1 MQNLKT
7 STSSNL
13 SAGTLFG
20 PKVRECSMK
29 DRERVFFLLGMMF
42 RAGAT
47 TENSLR
53 NVGDAF
59 KGENKKD
66 IAQAMHAMAMRV
78 AQGVQLSIAM
88 QAEPVLFHSVH
99 RAAVMA
105 GEASNKMYEAFKT
118 MQTLEKK
125 RMEQSS
131 AGLSELLTPA
141 ALAVMSFAS
150 LMNTG
155 LNTLPVVAESLV
167 SQGKQV
173 PMLTKTVISIAGWLG
188 ENWIFIAAF
197 LFTIIGIVFTMSR
210 TSDGRYWIDYYLLKI
225 PVYGEYLAFKVYSN
239 MLMYFPPMVE
249 AGVKPKQMIP
259 IMEAM
264 ADNKV
269 LKSRIDIFNRVLTTG
284 GQMSDAMEKAGFPEI
299 VVTPM
304 RISENYTS
312 ADDGVNDVMIEGMHH
327 SYNIIERYMNDIHKR
342 FIGISSVIIWVMG
355 GGLMLTEM
363 LSIMF
368 GQSG

>member
-1 MQNLKT
+1 M
-7 STSSNL
+7 STSNSLN
-13 SAGTLFG
+13 AGALFG

-42 RAGAT
+42 KAGST
-47 TENSLR
+47 TEKSLR
-53 NVGDAF
+53 NVASAF
-59 KGENKKD
+59 EIEKKKD
-66 IAQAMHAMAMRV
+66 ISQGLYAMAQRV
-78 AQGVQLSIAM
+78 AQGVPLSLAM

-105 GEASNKMYEAFKT
+105 GEASNKMYESFKT
-118 MQTLEKK
+118 MQQLEKK
-125 RMEQSS
+125 RMTQSS
-131 AGLSELLTPA
+131 AGLSELLTPT
-141 ALAVMSFAS
+141 ALMVMSFAS

-155 LNTLPVVAESLV
+155 LNTLPVVAESLQ

-173 PMLTKTVISIAGWLG
+173 PMLTKTVISIAGFLG
-188 ENWIFIAAF
+188 DNWIFIAAF
-197 LFTIIGIVFTMSR
+197 LATLIGIVFTMSR
-210 TSDGRYWIDYYLLKI
+210 SADGRYWIDYYLLRI
-225 PVYGEYLAFKVYSN
+225 PIYGQYLAFKVYSN

-249 AGVKPKQMIP
+249 AGVRPKQMIP

-284 GQMSDAMEKAGFPEI
+284 GQMSEAMEKSGFPEI

-342 FIGISSVIIWVMG
+342 FISISSVILWIMG
-355 GGLMLTEM
+355 GALMLTEM

>member
-1 MQNLKT
+1 MQSLKT
-7 STSSNL
+7 SKSSSTSGS
-13 SAGTLFG
+13 LFG

-42 RAGAT
+42 KAGAPT
-47 TENSLR
+47 QKALR
-53 NVGDAF
+53 DVGTAF
-59 KGENKKD
+59 QIENKKD
-66 IAQAMHAMAMRV
+66 IAQALHGMAMRV
-78 AQGVQLSIAM
+78 SQGVPLSMAM

-105 GEASNKMYEAFKT
+105 GEASNRMYESFRT
-118 MQTLEKK
+118 MQQLEKK

-131 AGLSELLTPA
+131 QGLTELLTPA
-141 ALAVMSFAS
+141 GLLGMSFAS
-150 LMNTG
+150 IMNTG
-155 LNTLPVVAESLV
+155 LNTLPVVAESLQA
-167 SQGKQV
+167 QGKAV
-173 PMLTKTVISIAGWLG
+173 PMLTRTVITITGWIG
-188 ENWIFIAAF
+188 DNWVIIVALLVTLVVM
-197 LFTIIGIVFTMSR
+197 LFSMSR

-225 PVYGEYLAFKVYSN
+225 PIYGKFLAFKVYSN

-249 AGVKPKQMIP
+249 SGVKPKQMIP

-264 ADNKV
+264 ATNKV
-269 LKSRIDIFNRVLTTG
+269 LKARIDIFNRVLTTG
-284 GQMSDAMEKAGFPEI
+284 GQMSEAMDKAGFPEI

-304 RISENYTS
+304 RISEHYTS

-342 FIGISSVIIWVMG
+342 FIGIASVILWIG
-355 GGLMLTEM
+355 GGALMLTEM